1 MKKFLAVLGC
11 IFGVI
16 IIAIVIIAAI
26 FIPRSIKLDKEATAY
41 IQDVVPKIVASWDP
55 QPLIDRA
62 TPEFASSMKSSADLG
77 RIFTMFRQLGG
88 LKNLEKPTGNVTSG
102 TFSQT
107 GPITI
112 GNYVAKA
119 EFEKGKATILV
130 QLKRSGDTWQIND
143 FISTRTCFFPQRP
156 NQTIQPTSV
165 NTITRR
171 AAPLRENFSVFATG
185 PWISSRCPA
194 SLVRF
199 ASARSRTPAVMLLNA
214 TRGLSFSR

>member
-1 MKKFLAVLGC
+1 MKKFLVILGC

-102 TFSQT
+102 AFSQT

-119 EFEKGKATILV
+119 EFEKGKATISI
-130 QLKRSGDTWQIND
+130 QLRRSADKWQING
-143 FISTRTCFFPQRP
+143 FH
-156 NQTIQPTSV
+156 V
-165 NTITRR
+165 N
-171 AAPLRENFSVFATG
+171 SDVFLPPKT
-185 PWISSRCPA
+185 
-194 SLVRF
+194 
-199 ASARSRTPAVMLLNA
+199 
-214 TRGLSFSR
+214 

>member
-41 IQDVVPKIVASWDP
+41 IQDVVPKIVASWDL

-88 LKNLEKPTGNVTSG
+88 RKNLEKPKGHVMSGMLSKSVHYPIGIYVT
-102 TFSQT
+102 
-107 GPITI
+107 
-112 GNYVAKA
+112 YA
-119 EFEKGKATILV
+119 
-130 QLKRSGDTWQIND
+130 D
-143 FISTRTCFFPQRP
+143 
-156 NQTIQPTSV
+156 
-165 NTITRR
+165 
-171 AAPLRENFSVFATG
+171 
-185 PWISSRCPA
+185 ISSGKPIIIA
-194 SLVRF
+194 Q
-199 ASARSRTPAVMLLNA
+199 
-214 TRGLSFSR
+214 